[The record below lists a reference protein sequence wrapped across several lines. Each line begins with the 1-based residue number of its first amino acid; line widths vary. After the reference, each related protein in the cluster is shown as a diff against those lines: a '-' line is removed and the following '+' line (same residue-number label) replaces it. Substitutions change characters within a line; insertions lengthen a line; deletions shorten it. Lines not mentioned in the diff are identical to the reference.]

1 MRIFEL
7 DAPVDGYTHGE
18 VYDEKREHSAGML
31 VVAFHYGTM
40 DGKDFIPSSLGNG
53 GSLTMSVDDMTDLRD
68 ATTGRPADLPAYEFR
83 TGDVIEFL
91 PTLMLAREAAAAA
104 AAEAKAAEEAAAA
117 VAAAAAAVAAAEA
130 EAAAAEARAAAEEA
144 AAAAAG

>member
-40 DGKDFIPSSLGNG
+40 DGKGFVPSSLGNR
-53 GSLTMSVDDMTDLRD
+53 GSLTMSVEDMTDLRD

-83 TGDVIEFL
+83 TEDVIEFL
-91 PTLMLAREAAAAA
+91 PTLMLAREARAAAA
-104 AAEAKAAEEAAAA
+104 AAAKAAEEAAAA
-117 VAAAAAAVAAAEA
+117 AAAAAAK
-130 EAAAAEARAAAEEA
+130 AAEEA
-144 AAAAAG
+144 AAAEAAG

>member
-83 TGDVIEFL
+83 TGDVSEFL
-91 PTLMLAREAAAAA
+91 PTLMLAREARAAAA
-104 AAEAKAAEEAAAA
+104 AAAKAAEEAAAA
-117 VAAAAAAVAAAEA
+117 AAAAAAK
-130 EAAAAEARAAAEEA
+130 AAEEA
-144 AAAAAG
+144 AAAEAAG

>member
-18 VYDEKREHSAGML
+18 VYDERREHSAGML

-40 DGKDFIPSSLGNG
+40 DGKDFVPSSLGNR
-53 GSLTMSVDDMTDLRD
+53 GSLTMSVEDMTDLRD

-83 TGDVIEFL
+83 TEDVIEFL
-91 PTLMLAREAAAAA
+91 PTLMLAREARAAAA
-104 AAEAKAAEEAAAA
+104 AAAKAAEEAAAA
-117 VAAAAAAVAAAEA
+117 AAAAAAK
-130 EAAAAEARAAAEEA
+130 AAEEA
-144 AAAAAG
+144 AAAEAAG

>member
-18 VYDEKREHSAGML
+18 VYDERREHSAGML

-40 DGKDFIPSSLGNG
+40 DGQDFVPSSLGNR

-83 TGDVIEFL
+83 TEDVIEFL

-104 AAEAKAAEEAAAA
+104 AAEAKAAEEAAAE
-117 VAAAAAAVAAAEA
+117 AVAAAEA

>member
-1 MRIFEL
+1 
-7 DAPVDGYTHGE
+7 
-18 VYDEKREHSAGML
+18 ML

-91 PTLMLAREAAAAA
+91 PTLMLAREARAAAA
-104 AAEAKAAEEAAAA
+104 AAAKAAEEAAA
-117 VAAAAAAVAAAEA
+117 
-130 EAAAAEARAAAEEA
+130 EAAAAAAAEEA
-144 AAAAAG
+144 AAAAAAV

>member
-40 DGKDFIPSSLGNG
+40 DGKDFVPSSLGNR
-53 GSLTMSVDDMTDLRD
+53 GSLTMSVEDMTDLRD

-83 TGDVIEFL
+83 TEDVIEFL
-91 PTLMLAREAAAAA
+91 PTLMLAREARAAAA
-104 AAEAKAAEEAAAA
+104 AAAKAAEEAAAA
-117 VAAAAAAVAAAEA
+117 AAAAAAK
-130 EAAAAEARAAAEEA
+130 AAEEA
-144 AAAAAG
+144 AAAEAAG